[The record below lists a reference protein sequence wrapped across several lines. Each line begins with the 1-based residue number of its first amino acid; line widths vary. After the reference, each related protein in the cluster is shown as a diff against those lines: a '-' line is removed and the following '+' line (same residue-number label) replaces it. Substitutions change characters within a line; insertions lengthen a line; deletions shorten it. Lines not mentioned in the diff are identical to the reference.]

1 MPGRESSPSSSSTH
15 SPAAGPCSSP
25 GPLARHRPSLPAWP
39 AASPRLPE
47 SGVVFRLE
55 TPIETEHN
63 EIFKGEWGDELIF
76 AILED
81 ERQR

>member
-1 MPGRESSPSSSSTH
+1 
-15 SPAAGPCSSP
+15 
-25 GPLARHRPSLPAWP
+25 
-39 AASPRLPE
+39 
-47 SGVVFRLE
+47 VFRLE